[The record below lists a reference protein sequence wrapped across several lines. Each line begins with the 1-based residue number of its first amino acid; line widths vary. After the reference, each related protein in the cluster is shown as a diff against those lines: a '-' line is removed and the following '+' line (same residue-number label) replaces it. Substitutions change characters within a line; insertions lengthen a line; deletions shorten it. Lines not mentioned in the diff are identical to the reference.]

1 MVPNLLSYTHSIF
14 NPLLKWIVLLLF
26 VIATY
31 FFIVAALCTEENC
44 TL

>member
-1 MVPNLLSYTHSIF
+1 MVSSFLSYTHSIF

-31 FFIVAALCTEENC
+31 FFIVAASSTGENC
-44 TL
+44 TR